1 MKIKGL
7 FLYLDELPAGSL
19 RRFGTAWKKLCT
31 DWPDKDWLSVVES
44 PCKAWRGQAHRG
56 TRGRKNCHRG
66 GQGNTSRCITEKQIQ
81 SQPTPIPTWRE
92 TSGDNRRQD
101 HFRGQEGYHTPTWR
115 DNRKQRETRPL
126 QRSRRLPHQPTP
138 IPTWRETTGHFR
150 GQEGYHTNQ
159 HAGRQ
164 LETRRLQKPSRLPH
178 QPTRRETTGDKTT
191 SEAKKATTPTNT
203 HPHMKGDN
211 RKQRETRPLQRPR
224 RLPHQPTRRETTGDK
239 TTSEA
244 KKATTPTNTQG
255 DNYEGRQPEN
265 NGRQDHFRGQEGYH
279 TNQHAGRQLETR
291 RLQRPRRL
299 PHQPTRRETT
309 GDKTTS
315 EAKKATTPTN
325 THPHMK
331 GDNRRQRETRP
342 LQRPRRLPHQPT
354 RRETT
359 GDKTTSEAKKATTTT
374 NTQGDNWRQDD
385 FTTKKATTPTNTQ
398 GDNWRQDH
406 FRGQE
411 SYHANQ
417 HPSPHEGRQPETT
430 GDKTTSEAKK
440 ATTPTGTEA
449 TRVKLHWEPQQ

>member
-1 MKIKGL
+1 MHN
-7 FLYLDELPAGSL
+7 
-19 RRFGTAWKKLCT
+19 R
-31 DWPDKDWLSVVES
+31 
-44 PCKAWRGQAHRG
+44 
-56 TRGRKNCHRG
+56 
-66 GQGNTSRCITEKQIQ
+66 KQIQ

-255 DNYEGRQPEN
+255 DNYEGRQPETTGDKTTSEAKKATTPTN
-265 NGRQDHFRGQEGYH
+265 TQGDNWRQDDFRGQEGYHTNQHAGRQLETRRPQRPRRLPRQPTPIPTWRETTGDNGRQDHFRGQEGYH

-291 RLQRPRRL
+291 RLQRPRRLPQQPTRRETTGDKTTSQPRRL

-342 LQRPRRLPHQPT
+342 LQRPRRLPHQPAPRLPGLSCIENPNSKLFGEKSLQLFPPRVPFT
-354 RRETT
+354 QVVHHEVTNPHGPFAQVT
-359 GDKTTSEAKKATTTT
+359 CSKWNLNKTASFCGE
-374 NTQGDNWRQDD
+374 N
-385 FTTKKATTPTNTQ
+385 
-398 GDNWRQDH
+398 
-406 FRGQE
+406 
-411 SYHANQ
+411 
-417 HPSPHEGRQPETT
+417 
-430 GDKTTSEAKK
+430 
-440 ATTPTGTEA
+440 
-449 TRVKLHWEPQQ
+449 